1 MTARTIRTTID
12 QTALQIPVDGGEIA
26 NAVILGDYTDDLT
39 GEPSRLWTLPKDD
52 Q

>member
-1 MTARTIRTTID
+1 MTARTIRTTIN
-12 QTALQIPVDGGEIA
+12 QTELQIPVDGGEIA

-39 GEPSRLWTLPKDD
+39 GEPYRLWTLPEGN

>member
-1 MTARTIRTTID
+1 MTARTIRTTIN
-12 QTALQIPVDGGEIA
+12 QTELRVPVDGGEIA

-39 GEPSRLWTLPKDD
+39 GEPYRLWTLPEDD